1 MKKLLNISVI
11 AALAVLPLAA
21 TAAVTDADPGATNA
35 NAPVATNLP
44 KYSLAQAGD
53 NDGNVATAGYVK
65 GAYNAAIKAINKVSE
80 TAGNAANQDLTNLS
94 ATGKANVS
102 AQGTVDTSGSTTYGA
117 GTVGA
122 AINAIKTTADGA
134 VQNVSEGSTNGTV
147 SVDGTDVAVHGLGS
161 AAYSATTDYI
171 SSTAGSVKTAN
182 IDNGQV
188 TKEKLAQAVQDSLDA
203 ADSALQAGDNISEL
217 VNDAGYLT
225 STDLG
230 DYATKTGVAAT
241 VNAATGSV
249 TGVNLTVAGTP
260 TGTVSSALSNGSV
273 TASVNMP
280 TSGTV
285 ATLTTWGNDNSTGTT
300 DVTLATTATNISGTV
315 TGDVTSTFTGTG
327 IDSGTA
333 TGNITGIDVSV
344 SDYQPGA

>member
-21 TAAVTDADPGATNA
+21 NAAVTDAVPGPTVTGDTATA
-35 NAPVATNLP
+35 ATATTAP
-44 KYSLAQAGD
+44 KYGLAAAES

-102 AQGTVDTSGSTTYGA
+102 AQGTVDTSGSTNYGT

-122 AINAIKTTADGA
+122 AINAIKTTADDA
-134 VQNVSEGSTNGTV
+134 VQNVKVNGTALSEDANGDVNVTIVEGATNGTV
-147 SVDGTDVAVHGLGS
+147 AVNGTDVAVHGLGS

-230 DYATKTGVAAT
+230 DYATHDGVETTVTNALNGVSVTYDLSGLGVSTGAVTGSANAAITVMDTWGSNTAAAQTISAPVDLTSTVAVTGLTGNSSGQTAT
-241 VNAATGSV
+241 VTH
-249 TGVNLTVAGTP
+249 
-260 TGTVSSALSNGSV
+260 
-273 TASVNMP
+273 
-280 TSGTV
+280 
-285 ATLTTWGNDNSTGTT
+285 
-300 DVTLATTATNISGTV
+300 GTV
-315 TGDVTSTFTGTG
+315 TY
-327 IDSGTA
+327 A
-333 TGNITGIDVSV
+333 EPAN
-344 SDYQPGA
+344 P